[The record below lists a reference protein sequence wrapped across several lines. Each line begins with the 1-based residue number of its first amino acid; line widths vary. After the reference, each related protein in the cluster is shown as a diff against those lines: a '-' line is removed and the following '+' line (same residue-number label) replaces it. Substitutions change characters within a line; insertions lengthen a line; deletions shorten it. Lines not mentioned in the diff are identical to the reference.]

1 MFLDSEF
8 FITELS
14 LLAFFMHKVSLPL
27 LNFVEKSSQE
37 ELLRVFPKLYE
48 DLQKGKI
55 DTLEQYL
62 VKYSHIVV
70 SPPTNET
77 ETLLLDSMCLDAS
90 KSMVWQC
97 GKEYGFADKN
107 EPARTTQSNLL
118 TAEELAQLPTNNI
131 PSERIFSVFDRN
143 AVAAKSHNHKFKVK
157 SIRNDMTFYQS
168 SVSNIPDRKLS
179 AILKILNVREKER
192 DSKQGVA

>member
-1 MFLDSEF
+1 M
-8 FITELS
+8 
-14 LLAFFMHKVSLPL
+14 
-27 LNFVEKSSQE
+27 
-37 ELLRVFPKLYE
+37 
-48 DLQKGKI
+48 
-55 DTLEQYL
+55 
-62 VKYSHIVV
+62 
-70 SPPTNET
+70 
-77 ETLLLDSMCLDAS
+77 
-90 KSMVWQC
+90 
-97 GKEYGFADKN
+97 
-107 EPARTTQSNLL
+107 L